1 MEKYIASQI
10 RLSKT
15 DEKFLVLE
23 RMAGQKS
30 YRVYLECLRLDDARR
45 VAAVLNSHESQQ
57 LELKEKSD
65 APF

>member
-10 RLSKT
+10 RISKSV
-15 DEKFLVLE
+15 EKFFVLE

-30 YRVYLECLRLDDARR
+30 YRVYLECFRLDDAKR
-45 VAAVLNSHESQQ
+45 VAAVLNANENNQI
-57 LELKEKSD
+57 EMKEKSD